1 MLSRTAGNLFWI
13 GRYMER
19 AETMAR
25 LLEVGSRIALM
36 PSAGHGYR
44 SEWDS
49 LLQASGTAAGFK
61 EKYKDPVQRN
71 IESYLFFDR
80 DNPSSVASCLER
92 ARENARIVRTALTTQ
107 VWDAINMAYQE
118 MRQLERRPRS
128 ELQLTEMTEWTMR
141 QGALMRGA
149 VEVSML
155 RNDGYDFLG
164 LGYALEQADNTA
176 RLMDVKYYVLL
187 PKVDFV
193 GSGYDN
199 YQWTTLLRA
208 MSAHRA
214 FHWAYGGEVTSAK
227 IAHFLILNPQCP
239 RSLITC
245 VAGLNNHLGRLAKA
259 YGRETPAQAASD
271 TPVIRTCSSLT
282 MVLPSSATTST
293 CSPGWRRASSVTA
306 ATTRASPLATAN
318 FARVLSVPPRSAI
331 SRAATASRSSC
342 GR

>member
-1 MLSRTAGNLFWI
+1 MLSRTADNLFWI

-61 EKYKDPVQRN
+61 AKYKDPVQRN

-128 ELQLTEMTEWTMR
+128 ELQLSEMTEWTMR

-187 PKVDFV
+187 PKVEFV
-193 GSGYDN
+193 GSGLDN
-199 YQWTTLLRA
+199 YQWETLLRA
-208 MSAHRA
+208 MSSHRA
-214 FHWAYGGEVTSAK
+214 FHWAYGGDITAQKV
-227 IAHFLILNPQCP
+227 AHFLVLNPQCP
-239 RSLITC
+239 RSLISS
-245 VAGLNNHLGRLAKA
+245 ARAAMNHLERLGRGYQKTGQPQAA
-259 YGRETPAQAASD
+259 AQALVAKLADLAVEDVFEEGLHEFLGRFVREVGALSASIGQ
-271 TPVIRTCSSLT
+271 TYLS
-282 MVLPSSATTST
+282 
-293 CSPGWRRASSVTA
+293 GE
-306 ATTRASPLATAN
+306 
-318 FARVLSVPPRSAI
+318 AR
-331 SRAATASRSSC
+331 
-342 GR
+342 